1 MFRIAALIGLM
12 LAAPVAAQQ
21 ANFDQLFGAQPEPVD
36 AGRSNGPG
44 RDDLSIVALYLGDIR
59 VADAI
64 PAHQTDKGLCL
75 AIADVLDSLELAH
88 EPGPGG
94 LAISLIA
101 PPRTVTLPIGD
112 LMETP
117 AGPCATLAT
126 LAATLPAQFRDDP
139 GNLRVVITA
148 AEAFPVAARLAREE
162 ARRHLSGTGPAPPV
176 LPLIDNPWQLASAPT
191 LDVAATLGVTDA
203 RPAVA
208 ASLAAS
214 GDLFAMQARA
224 LAAIAPD
231 GSASLRATLS
241 RVTDQPGML
250 GMRLFAVGDIVAPA
264 QPLLAA
270 AATGRG
276 LVLSSRPNWRADLF
290 DVVDLDGPLPRGWE
304 AELYRDGQLF
314 AVVTAPD
321 ANGNYHFGDVPL
333 RTGYNRY
340 VVKLFGPRGENEERI
355 FTRVVGSE
363 LNPENETSYTVGFVE
378 GGVPVLGP
386 RANVTAPPTAFASV
400 EHGLGPALSTRLD
413 VRVSGDTLAG
423 SAALN
428 ASLLGGY
435 GSLIAASNGHG
446 VAVAARAARRVGG
459 TDVTLTLA
467 EHGGTP
473 GPDAPPD
480 VREFRRLARLQAN
493 GRLPLGRRSVQT
505 QLALG
510 FAEDRN
516 GTTLATAGLGMAL
529 SMGSLQLSNQVAGEW
544 RQSRFGSSTRA
555 QGVIG
560 AALPLGDWRLRG
572 AADYQLAPQPQVE
585 RLGLSASRSSA
596 RQSLTL
602 DAGWDLA
609 GGGPIAGVTATRWF
623 GPVSL
628 GLGAAVTAS
637 GWQAGVSLG
646 FSLWRPSGAGYRFG
660 PGGMGT
666 TAGVQPIVFIDD
678 DGDGLP
684 GADETRIEGARFLVD
699 NSVRS
704 EATARDGTSAIGG
717 LAAARPVNVEPQL
730 SSLPDLSL
738 RPAKP
743 GFSVVLRPGQMVAV
757 PVPLTPTGE
766 VEARVLRVAGDQ
778 ESAIAGVPVVLES
791 ASKRI
796 ETRTDFDGYASFDGV
811 PFGRYTLSIP
821 GNADVPPQAIV
832 LDRAHA
838 SVLDRRLL
846 VPVG

>member
-1 MFRIAALIGLM
+1 MFRIAAL
-12 LAAPVAAQQ
+12 LALLLAVPANAQQ
-21 ANFDQLFGAQPEPVD
+21 ANFDQLFGAQPEP
-36 AGRSNGPG
+36 AEASRSNGPG

-59 VADAI
+59 LADAI
-64 PAHQTDKGLCL
+64 PAHATDKGLCL
-75 AIADVLDSLELAH
+75 AIADVLDALELAH

-94 LAISLIA
+94 LVISLIA
-101 PPRTVTLPIGD
+101 PPRTVTLPIGE

-139 GNLRVVITA
+139 GNLRVVIDA
-148 AEAFPVAARLAREE
+148 AEAFPVSARLAREE
-162 ARRHLSGTGPAPPV
+162 QRQHLSAGGPAPPV

-191 LDVAATLGVTDA
+191 LDFAATLGVTDG

-241 RVTDQPGML
+241 RVSDQPGLL
-250 GMRLFAVGDIVAPA
+250 GIRLFAVGDIVAPA

-270 AATGRG
+270 AASGRG
-276 LVLSSRPNWRADLF
+276 LVVSSRPNWRADLF

-304 AELYRDGQLF
+304 AELTRDGQLL

-321 ANGNYHFGDVPL
+321 ANGNYHFADVPL
-333 RTGYNRY
+333 RLGYNRY
-340 VVKLFGPRGENEERI
+340 VVKLYGPRGETESRV

-363 LNPENETSYTVGFVE
+363 LNPENETSYTIGFVE

-386 RANVTAPPTAFASV
+386 RANVTTPPTAFASV

-435 GSLIAASNGHG
+435 GSLIAASNGRS

-459 TDVTLTLA
+459 TDLTLTLA
-467 EHGGTP
+467 DHGGSP
-473 GPDAPPD
+473 DRDAPPD

-493 GRLPLGRRSVQT
+493 GRLPFGRRSVQT

-510 FAEDRN
+510 FGEDRN
-516 GTTLATAGLGMAL
+516 GTTLATAGLGMAV
-529 SMGSLQLSNQVAGEW
+529 SMGAVQLSNQLAGEW
-544 RQSRFGSSTRA
+544 RQNQFGSNTRA
-555 QGVIG
+555 QGVVG

-572 AADYQLAPQPQVE
+572 AADYQLAPQPRVE
-585 RLGLSASRSSA
+585 RLGLSASRNSA
-596 RQSLTL
+596 RAALTL

-637 GWQAGVSLG
+637 GWQAGLSLG
-646 FSLWRPSGAGYRFG
+646 FSLWRPAGAGYRFG

-666 TAGVQPIVFIDD
+666 TAGVQPIVFVDD
-678 DGDGLP
+678 NGDGLP

-699 NSVRS
+699 NSIRA
-704 EATARDGTSAIGG
+704 EATARDGTSVIGG
-717 LAAARPVNVEPQL
+717 LSAARPINVEPQL

-738 RPAKP
+738 RPAQP

-766 VEARVLRVAGDQ
+766 VEARVLRSAGDQ
-778 ESAIAGVPVVLES
+778 ESAISGVLVVLEN
-791 ASKRI
+791 AGKRI

-832 LDRAHA
+832 LDRSHA
-838 SVLDRRLL
+838 SVLGRRLL

>member
-1 MFRIAALIGLM
+1 MTR
-12 LAAPVAAQQ
+12 
-21 ANFDQLFGAQPEPVD
+21 LFGAQPEPVD
-36 AGRSNGPG
+36 AGRSTGPG

-64 PAHQTDKGLCL
+64 PAHATDKGLCL
-75 AIADVLDSLELAH
+75 AVSEVLDSLELAH

-94 LAISLIA
+94 LVISLIA

-126 LAATLPAQFRDDP
+126 LAADCCRRSSATTPAICASSSP
-139 GNLRVVITA
+139 PPKPSPSPPA
-148 AEAFPVAARLAREE
+148 SPART

-191 LDVAATLGVTDA
+191 LDVAATLGVTDG

-304 AELYRDGQLF
+304 AELYRDGQLIG
-314 AVVTAPD
+314 VVTAPD
-321 ANGNYHFGDVPL
+321 ADGNYHFGDVPL

-340 VVKLFGPRGENEERI
+340 VVKLYGPRGETEERV

-363 LNPENETSYTVGFVE
+363 LNPENETSYTIGFVE

-435 GSLIAASNGHG
+435 GSLIAASNGQ
-446 VAVAARAARRVGG
+446 AWRSPPARRGG
-459 TDVTLTLA
+459 SA
-467 EHGGTP
+467 
-473 GPDAPPD
+473 AP
-480 VREFRRLARLQAN
+480 
-493 GRLPLGRRSVQT
+493 
-505 QLALG
+505 
-510 FAEDRN
+510 
-516 GTTLATAGLGMAL
+516 
-529 SMGSLQLSNQVAGEW
+529 
-544 RQSRFGSSTRA
+544 
-555 QGVIG
+555 
-560 AALPLGDWRLRG
+560 
-572 AADYQLAPQPQVE
+572 
-585 RLGLSASRSSA
+585 
-596 RQSLTL
+596 
-602 DAGWDLA
+602 
-609 GGGPIAGVTATRWF
+609 
-623 GPVSL
+623 
-628 GLGAAVTAS
+628 
-637 GWQAGVSLG
+637 
-646 FSLWRPSGAGYRFG
+646 
-660 PGGMGT
+660 
-666 TAGVQPIVFIDD
+666 
-678 DGDGLP
+678 
-684 GADETRIEGARFLVD
+684 
-699 NSVRS
+699 
-704 EATARDGTSAIGG
+704 TS
-717 LAAARPVNVEPQL
+717 P
-730 SSLPDLSL
+730 
-738 RPAKP
+738 
-743 GFSVVLRPGQMVAV
+743 
-757 PVPLTPTGE
+757 
-766 VEARVLRVAGDQ
+766 
-778 ESAIAGVPVVLES
+778 
-791 ASKRI
+791 
-796 ETRTDFDGYASFDGV
+796 
-811 PFGRYTLSIP
+811 
-821 GNADVPPQAIV
+821 
-832 LDRAHA
+832 
-838 SVLDRRLL
+838 
-846 VPVG
+846 